1 MGRSRETL
9 SQSKQKTEV
18 IKMVKLYTDMHT
30 LKDTK
35 ENMNIN
41 KRRYEKN
48 QMEFPKMKIS
58 FPKF

>member
-41 KRRYEKN
+41 KRAA
-48 QMEFPKMKIS
+48 MKRTKWN
-58 FPKF
+58 FQR